1 MTTATD
7 HALEQAER
15 IVQYAKYSDRFMVV
29 EGASIAERRAFVK
42 LIGLKLPQQVRP
54 VVLRADGGNGANA
67 LIEQLSTLLQLS
79 AGIDTIEQLVN
90 AATTALEGQERL
102 LIVLEDANHWLDS
115 DGAEALF
122 ELFTQAQ
129 GLARERLLF
138 LLIGNPGLCERVE
151 TVPPLVSLVPDLF
164 CTQLLGT
171 PADTVA
177 PSPHSPTPAAATAA
191 SSVDGRA
198 ETVATAAANPG
209 PRSARSIWANPTLL
223 IAAVVSVA
231 VVSVGTFALLGRS
244 KAPEPAPATSLAI
257 KDTSKSAATTQAS
270 STSNERSGQENS
282 QKDQG
287 VTTATAQSAQLPADH
302 STPRHVPFPSASLE
316 IADSEIADSAETADH
331 VTRKPEAEVVEKAA
345 ARTDTDAKADPAPSK
360 PAAAQTASTKQEST
374 QVETTTTR
382 PAEVDNPWFRD
393 QPRARAAI
401 QMGAFGRL
409 EDANA
414 LINRFVDESR
424 PRDQWRIYTQIIDG
438 KTLYTVTFG
447 NYASAERARHAVDN
461 LPAPLRE
468 LKPYPRSVGTIQD
481 RLAEAGS

>member
-1 MTTATD
+1 MTAATD

-54 VVLRADGGNGANA
+54 VVLRADGDPGANA

-102 LIVLEDANHWLDS
+102 LIVVEDADHWLDS

-151 TVPPLVSLVPDLF
+151 TAQPLVSLVPDLF

-171 PADTVA
+171 PADTA
-177 PSPHSPTPAAATAA
+177 ASSPHSPTPAAASTA
-191 SSVDGRA
+191 SSIDGRA
-198 ETVATAAANPG
+198 ETTATAAATPG
-209 PRSARSIWANPTLL
+209 PRSVWANPTLL

-244 KAPEPAPATSLAI
+244 KAPEPAPGSSLAI
-257 KDTSKSAATTQAS
+257 QDSDKFTATTQTS
-270 STSNERSGQENS
+270 SSSNERSGQENS
-282 QKDQG
+282 QKDQAI
-287 VTTATAQSAQLPADH
+287 TTTTAQSVQLPADH
-302 STPRHVPFPSASLE
+302 SSPRHVPFPSASLE
-316 IADSEIADSAETADH
+316 IANSAETADH
-331 VTRKPEAEVVEKAA
+331 VTRKPEVEVVEKAA
-345 ARTDTDAKADPAPSK
+345 AKADTDAKADPAPSK
-360 PAAAQTASTKQEST
+360 PASAQTASAKQEST
-374 QVETTTTR
+374 QVETITAR
-382 PAEVDNPWFRD
+382 PADVDNPWFRD

-424 PRDQWRIYTQIIDG
+424 PRDQWRIYTQTIDG

-461 LPAPLRE
+461 LPALLRE